1 MIAICPK
8 CDEALVL
15 MEIYGIEID
24 FCNSC
29 RGIWLDDGELES
41 IVSMSTPP
49 EEKNRD
55 LKLFDSFRET
65 KPDKSHRNYRCP
77 RCDRYMKEIVYDP
90 NGGSELKIELCPRKD
105 GIWFDADELQ
115 QLLEIK
121 PNSIVAANAVRLLR
135 QILNTNYKDN
145 GEAVL

>member
-8 CDEALVL
+8 CDEALIL

-41 IVSMSTPP
+41 LVRMSTPP
-49 EEKNRD
+49 EEKTQEIR
-55 LKLFDSFRET
+55 LFDKFQEV
-65 KPDKSHRNYRCP
+65 KPDKNHREYRCP

-90 NGGSELKIELCPRKD
+90 NSNSELKIEICPRKD
-105 GIWFDADELQ
+105 GIWFDANELQ
-115 QLLEIK
+115 HLLEIK
-121 PNSIVAANAVRLLR
+121 PNSTVAKNAVRLLQ
-135 QILNTNYKDN
+135 QILNTN
-145 GEAVL
+145 